1 MMSACSTCICV
12 LVVDSRSF
20 GYGLPKNIED
30 LLLALARSGIGESS
44 EICGDPL
51 DIKAIAD
58 RSTVNSFELRILSS
72 WLDFMN
78 CLNMSIISTVG
89 DVCTRQS

>member
-1 MMSACSTCICV
+1 MSACSTCICV
-12 LVVDSRSF
+12 FVVDSRSF
-20 GYGLPKNIED
+20 GDGLPKKIED

-51 DIKAIAD
+51 DIKVMAD
-58 RSTVNSFELRILSS
+58 RSSANSFELRILSS

-78 CLNMSIISTVG
+78 CLNMSIMS
-89 DVCTRQS
+89 S